1 MSTRSIEELNR
12 DARGLAYAE
21 EYSLTEGWDDN
32 KVAVLFRL
40 GLNKLYQA
48 ITENDQP
55 ANIEQ
60 VSIDSVAGTQAYDLP
75 IDVHM
80 AIRINDAR
88 FYWGTQAYNF
98 STMTQKTI
106 SERLDYRSSYPT
118 SFAIRNGQII
128 LTPTPG
134 ITRDDAIVINYQKR
148 MRTLDF
154 RRGQVSTI
162 KGAII
167 DADQT
172 AVNIIDV
179 DAGHTVATDDIV
191 QFLDSSGTVDVQ
203 RTVSGTAA
211 TTITVSGD
219 AVNVT
224 DDDTIRVVSPMTF
237 TLSFPSN
244 SAKWATMESNSA
256 ELDRTEYICIVDRD
270 GEPIVSQIPVDSYST
285 TTKVVTVATT
295 YTMPLSEMSSLDTYL
310 SAGKPLYAVTG
321 KYASTHSELD
331 MVTENYLIE
340 YVILRLL
347 RLQSNTGQAKDQ
359 FVNEEM
365 TLQQMVTAYKRYRKS
380 VYSVSWINNYRNNA
394 VARRFGSI

>member
-21 EYSLTEGWDDN
+21 DYSLTEGWDDN

-60 VSIDSVAGTQAYDLP
+60 VAIDSVAGTQEYDIP

-88 FYWGTQAYNF
+88 FYWGTQDYNF
-98 STMTQKTI
+98 TTLTQRPI
-106 SERLDYRSSYPT
+106 AERVSYPT
-118 SFAIRNGQII
+118 LHPVSFAIRDGQII
-128 LTPTPG
+128 LTPAPG
-134 ITRDDAIVINYQKR
+134 VTRDDAIVINYQKR

-162 KGAII
+162 KGAVING
-167 DADQT
+167 DQA
-172 AVNIIDV
+172 AVNIIAVDV
-179 DAGHTVATDDIV
+179 GHTVAEDDVV

-203 RTVSGTAA
+203 RTVTGTAA
-211 TTITVSGD
+211 ATITVSGD
-219 AVNVT
+219 AVGVT

-244 SAKWATMESNSA
+244 SSK
-256 ELDRTEYICIVDRD
+256 
-270 GEPIVSQIPVDSYST
+270 
-285 TTKVVTVATT
+285 
-295 YTMPLSEMSSLDTYL
+295 
-310 SAGKPLYAVTG
+310 
-321 KYASTHSELD
+321 
-331 MVTENYLIE
+331 
-340 YVILRLL
+340 
-347 RLQSNTGQAKDQ
+347 
-359 FVNEEM
+359 
-365 TLQQMVTAYKRYRKS
+365 
-380 VYSVSWINNYRNNA
+380 
-394 VARRFGSI
+394 